1 MSKKPVIV
9 FEGIEGS
16 GKSYHLNNVSKFL
29 KRKKIKHVVIRE
41 PGGSKNSE
49 KIRDFILNKNI
60 NFHNLTDLL
69 LYLSARNENYN
80 SILKKN
86 FKKKII
92 LIDRFTDSTI
102 AYQHFG
108 MGLNLKIINLLN
120 SYILK
125 DFKASFSFLN
135 TVSTKNLKFR
145 LKKRKRLNRYDK
157 FNSTFYSKV
166 QKGYFKIFSKS
177 KNYMITDSNLPI
189 NVNKKIIINK
199 ILDLIN

>member
-29 KRKKIKHVVIRE
+29 KRKKIKHIVIRE

-49 KIRDFILNKNI
+49 KIRDFTLNKNI
-60 NFHNLTDLL
+60 NFHNLTDLF

-135 TVSTKNLKFR
+135 TVNTKNLKLR
-145 LKKRKRLNRYDK
+145 LKKRRRLNRYDK
-157 FNSTFYSKV
+157 FNSKFYSKV
-166 QKGYFKIFSKS
+166 QKGYFKIFSKR
-177 KNYMITDSNLPI
+177 KNYMIIDSNLPI

>member
-60 NFHNLTDLL
+60 NFHNLTDLF

-135 TVSTKNLKFR
+135 TVNTKNLKLR

-157 FNSTFYSKV
+157 FNSKFYSEV
-166 QKGYFKIFSKS
+166 QKGYFKIFSKR
-177 KNYMITDSNLPI
+177 KNYMIIDSNLPI
-189 NVNKKIIINK
+189 NANKKIIINK
-199 ILDLIN
+199 ILDLIS

>member
-1 MSKKPVIV
+1 MSKYPIFV
-9 FEGIEGS
+9 FEGIEGT
-16 GKSYHLNNVSKFL
+16 GKSTQIKSISAYL
-29 KRKKIKHVVIRE
+29 KKKRVPFIILRE

-60 NFHNLTDLL
+60 NFHNLTDLF

-135 TVSTKNLKFR
+135 TVNTKNLKLR

-157 FNSTFYSKV
+157 FNSKFYRKV
-166 QKGYFKIFSKS
+166 QKGYFKIFSKR
-177 KNYMITDSNLPI
+177 KNYMIIDSNLP
-189 NVNKKIIINK
+189 VERNKKIITNK

>member
-135 TVSTKNLKFR
+135 TVNTKNLKLR
-145 LKKRKRLNRYDK
+145 LKKRKKLNRYDK
-157 FNSTFYSKV
+157 FNSKFYSEV
-166 QKGYFKIFSKS
+166 QKGYFKIFSKR
-177 KNYMITDSNLPI
+177 KNYMIIDSNLPI
-189 NVNKKIIINK
+189 NANKKIIINK
-199 ILDLIN
+199 ILDLIS

>member
-16 GKSYHLNNVSKFL
+16 GKSYHLNNVSNFL
-29 KRKKIKHVVIRE
+29 KRKKIKHIVIRE

-60 NFHNLTDLL
+60 NFHNLTDLF
-69 LYLSARNENYN
+69 LYLSARNENYT
-80 SILKKN
+80 SILKEN

-102 AYQHFG
+102 AYQHYG
-108 MGLNLKIINLLN
+108 MGLNRRIINLLN

-135 TVSTKNLKFR
+135 TVNTKNLKLR

-157 FNSTFYSKV
+157 FNSKFYSKV
-166 QKGYFKIFSKS
+166 QKGYCKIFSKR
-177 KNYMITDSNLPI
+177 KHYMIIDSNLPI
-189 NVNKKIIINK
+189 NANKKIIINK
-199 ILDLIN
+199 ILDLIS

>member
-1 MSKKPVIV
+1 MSKKPIIV

-16 GKSYHLNNVSKFL
+16 GKSHHINKISKYLDKKKVSY
-29 KRKKIKHVVIRE
+29 IKIRE
-41 PGGSKNSE
+41 PGGSLNSE
-49 KIRDFILNKNI
+49 KIRRLILNKKSNFNI
-60 NFHNLTDLL
+60 QTDLL
-69 LYLSARNENYN
+69 LYLAARSENIN
-80 SILKKN
+80 LIKKSY
-86 FKKKII
+86 KKKII

-135 TVSTKNLKFR
+135 TVSTKNLKLR

-157 FNSTFYSKV
+157 FNSKFYSKV
-166 QKGYFKIFSKS
+166 QKGYFKIFSKR
-177 KNYMITDSNLPI
+177 KNYMIIDSNLSI
-189 NVNKKIIINK
+189 NANKKIIINK
-199 ILDLIN
+199 ILDLIS

>member
-135 TVSTKNLKFR
+135 TVSTKNLKLR
-145 LKKRKRLNRYDK
+145 LKKRKKLNRYDK
-157 FNSTFYSKV
+157 FNSKFYSEV
-166 QKGYFKIFSKS
+166 QKGYFKIFSKR
-177 KNYMITDSNLPI
+177 KNYMIIDSNLPI
-189 NVNKKIIINK
+189 NANKKIIINK
-199 ILDLIN
+199 ILDLIS

>member
-16 GKSYHLNNVSKFL
+16 GKSYHLNNVSNFL
-29 KRKKIKHVVIRE
+29 KRKKIKHIVIRE

-80 SILKKN
+80 SILKEN

-135 TVSTKNLKFR
+135 TVSTKNLKLR

-157 FNSTFYSKV
+157 FNSKFYSEV
-166 QKGYFKIFSKS
+166 QKGYFKIFSKR
-177 KNYMITDSNLPI
+177 KNYMIIDSNLPI
-189 NVNKKIIINK
+189 NANKKIIINK
-199 ILDLIN
+199 ILDLIS

>member
-1 MSKKPVIV
+1 MYNKVIV
-9 FEGIEGS
+9 FEGIDGS
-16 GKSYHLNNVSKFL
+16 GKSFHLNAASNYL
-29 KRKKIKHVVIRE
+29 KKKKIKHIKLRE

-60 NFHNLTDLL
+60 NFHNLTDLF

-102 AYQHFG
+102 AYQHYG

-135 TVSTKNLKFR
+135 TVSTKNLKLR
-145 LKKRKRLNRYDK
+145 LKKRKKLNRYDK
-157 FNSTFYSKV
+157 FNSKFYSKV
-166 QKGYFKIFSKS
+166 QKGYFKIFSKR
-177 KNYMITDSNLPI
+177 KNYMIIDSNLPI
-189 NVNKKIIINK
+189 NTNKKIIINK